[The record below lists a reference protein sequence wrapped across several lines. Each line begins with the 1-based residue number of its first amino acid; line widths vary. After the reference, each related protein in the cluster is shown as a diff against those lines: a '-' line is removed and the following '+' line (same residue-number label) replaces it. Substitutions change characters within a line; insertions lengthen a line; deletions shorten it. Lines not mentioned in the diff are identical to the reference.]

1 MDSKNRKRNYKNDD
15 RRGGGEGKKKKER
28 AGGKEGGRS
37 KHSQRGPFPL
47 PTPAWSYQTP
57 KAIKFPPLSESNL
70 SIKWAFLSNLPL
82 QYSKDRLPRCLTN
95 EK

>member
-1 MDSKNRKRNYKNDD
+1 
-15 RRGGGEGKKKKER
+15 
-28 AGGKEGGRS
+28 
-37 KHSQRGPFPL
+37 L